1 MKTVVSQ
8 GVNVALE
15 EKDGH
20 KKGDI
25 IPIPNKDLYYS
36 YKEIPNGKLLG
47 GSIKEVVRPTVTVR
61 GAGQGAVIVHNGLW

>member
-25 IPIPNKDLYYS
+25 IPDPK
-36 YKEIPNGKLLG
+36 
-47 GSIKEVVRPTVTVR
+47 
-61 GAGQGAVIVHNGLW
+61 QGPRY